1 LALVH
6 TYPSVDFKFP
16 LCYFVCKMLSFS
28 YNFLRTLGRTV
39 PVCPKPKP
47 VGLENIPKNGPII
60 YVYNHITKRGEPI
73 YLGVAAPNTPK
84 IRFLAEVTIAAKRY
98 LPVLRKDLED
108 SIFPPELQKKIRRR
122 WWAKP
127 LYNKLIDFLA
137 RYVIA
142 QINRIN
148 SIVVNLQEPETEE
161 GKLEK
166 QRTNKRALKMC
177 MDSLENNIPIAI
189 APSGGKTHEGIENP
203 VYQTIVPT
211 LASMFFKRGKV
222 VKIVPSVIKER
233 PMIDKRMFWRYIAD
247 RIIIYRALRRIMNL
261 LKIKGYKKTCL
272 MVEFL
277 PPLTFENARPSKPEK
292 IEFVKNLQQLIYSK
306 LREK

>member
-1 LALVH
+1 
-6 TYPSVDFKFP
+6 
-16 LCYFVCKMLSFS
+16 MLSFS

-47 VGLENIPKNGPII
+47 VGLENIPKNEPII

-73 YLGVAAPNTPK
+73 YLGVAAPNMPK

-98 LPVLRKDLED
+98 LPVLRKDVED

-148 SIVVNLQEPETEE
+148 SIVVNLQEPEAEE
-161 GKLEK
+161 GKIEK
-166 QRTNKRALKMC
+166 QRTNKQALKMC
-177 MDSLENNIPIAI
+177 MESLENNIPIAI
-189 APSGGKTHEGIENP
+189 APSGGKTHEGIKNP

-247 RIIIYRALRRIMNL
+247 RIIIYRVLRRIMNL

-272 MVEFL
+272 TVEFL

-292 IEFVKNLQQLIYSK
+292 VEFVKNLQQLIYSK

>member
-1 LALVH
+1 
-6 TYPSVDFKFP
+6 
-16 LCYFVCKMLSFS
+16 MLSFS